1 MTNNSIMDK
10 ELLANRLFTHAVFP
24 VIKVVLQD
32 DEKFKKSFAKVK
44 ARVAFVA
51 EDKGAVLCFDNG
63 EYSIDYEN
71 LKDADITFKFSSI
84 KKMNDFLRGKTVLP
98 SIKGITKVSL
108 LLKVFSLLFS
118 LKIMMPNVRPKDEKK
133 KYLKVK
139 MAFYMA
145 TTALSQLNKAG
156 DEDMHKWVLKQ
167 PDRVYQIVVEGT
179 DIAAYLR
186 VKAGKSK
193 AGRGKYTRRRPFVTM
208 KFNGLD
214 GAIAVLLRDVEFVEA
229 VDKGYVSVEGA
240 PEYAAQLNNFMMRIQ
255 ALTT

>member
-1 MTNNSIMDK
+1 MDK
-10 ELLANRLFTHAVFP
+10 ELLANRIFTHAVFP
-24 VIKVVLQD
+24 VIKVLLQD
-32 DEKFKKSFAKVK
+32 NEKFKKSFANVK

-51 EDKGAVLCFDNG
+51 EDRGAVLCFDNG
-63 EYSIDYEN
+63 EYSLDYEN

-84 KKMNDFLRGKTVLP
+84 KKMNDFLRGKSVLP
-98 SIKGITKVSL
+98 SIKGFTKISL
-108 LLKVFSLLFS
+108 LIKVFSLLLA
-118 LKIMMPNVRPKDEKK
+118 LKIMMPNVRPKEENK

-145 TTALSQLNKAG
+145 TTALSQMNKFG
-156 DEDMHKWVLKQ
+156 DPEMKEWVSKQ

-208 KFNGLD
+208 RFNGLD
-214 GAIAVLLRDVEFVEA
+214 GAIAVLLRDAEFVQA
-229 VDKGYVSVEGA
+229 VEKGYVSIEGA

>member
-1 MTNNSIMDK
+1 MDK
-10 ELLANRLFTHAVFP
+10 ELIANRLFTHAVFP

-32 DEKFKKSFAKVK
+32 DEFYKKLFAKVK
-44 ARVAFVA
+44 ARVALVA
-51 EDKGAVLCFDNG
+51 EGKGGVLCFDKG
-63 EYSIDYEN
+63 EFSVDYDD
-71 LKDADITFKFSSI
+71 LDLADITFKFSSV

-98 SIKGITKVSL
+98 GISGITKVSL
-108 LLKVFSLLFS
+108 LVKVILLLNS
-118 LKIMMPNVRPKDEKK
+118 LKIMMPNVRPKKEDK

-145 TTALSQLNKAG
+145 TTSLSQLNKVG
-156 DEDMHKWVLKQ
+156 DEDMQKWVAKQ
-167 PDRVYQIVVEGT
+167 PDRIYQIVVDGT

-193 AGRGKYTRRRPFVTM
+193 SGRGIYKRKRPFVKM
-208 KFNGLD
+208 KLNGLD
-214 GAIAVLLRDVEFVEA
+214 GAMAVLLRDVEFVQA

-240 PEYAAQLNNFMMRIQ
+240 PEYAAQLNDYMMRIQ